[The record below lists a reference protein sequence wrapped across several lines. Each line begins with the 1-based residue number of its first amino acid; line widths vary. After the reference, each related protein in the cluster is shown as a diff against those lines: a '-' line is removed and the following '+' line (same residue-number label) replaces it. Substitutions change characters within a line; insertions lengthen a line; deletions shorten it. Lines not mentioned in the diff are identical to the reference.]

1 MIIWCLLGISAGII
15 AGLIPG
21 LHSNNVAVILATTPF
36 FGIEITAFML
46 SMCITQSF
54 VEFIP
59 STFLGAPSENT
70 FESVLP
76 AHKLLFEGKALE
88 AINHTI
94 FGGIIAVIIGAILT
108 IPFFIFL
115 EQNSNQ
121 IIIITPIVLI
131 LALIIFISEEKNFNK
146 KLIILFVII
155 AAGGHGLLFKD
166 QVFALIT
173 GYFGISG
180 LIYALKEKETSVKL
194 KQSETCEIKK
204 ETIKDALVGVMGG
217 AIVSVMPGIGSNTAG
232 GIINT
237 MRKTTHPQNYLT
249 MLGAIN
255 TSNFF
260 FSFAMLLAL
269 SKARNGTM
277 IALMDKIFYNQETL
291 FIGTIIMLLSAGVGG
306 IATIIIAK
314 KAINLFNE
322 KNTKIINI
330 LCLVFMI
337 TLVGALN
344 GLNGIIAMIFAAS
357 LGIYTINQNIR
368 RSTLM
373 SSLIVPTI
381 FFYLFILL

>member
-1 MIIWCLLGISAGII
+1 MIFWCLLGSGAGII

-21 LHSNNVAVILATTPF
+21 LHSNNIAIILAITPF

-59 STFLGAPSENT
+59 STFIGAPSENT

-76 AHKLLFEGKALE
+76 AHKLLLEGKALD
-88 AINHTI
+88 AIYHTI
-94 FGGIIAVIIGAILT
+94 FGGLIAVIVGTLLT

-121 IIIITPIVLI
+121 ILILTPIILI
-131 LALIIFISEEKNFNK
+131 LALIIFITEEKNFKK
-146 KLIILFVII
+146 KLIILFIII
-155 AAGGHGLLFKD
+155 AAGGQGILFKD
-166 QVFALIT
+166 QIFPLIT
-173 GYFGISG
+173 GYFGIAGILYS
-180 LIYALKEKETSVKL
+180 IKNKENLSFVK
-194 KQSETCEIKK
+194 QNNECEINK
-204 ETIKDALVGVMGG
+204 ESAKDALIGVIGG
-217 AIVSVMPGIGSNTAG
+217 AIVSIMPGIGSNTAG
-232 GIINT
+232 GIINVF
-237 MRKTTHPQNYLT
+237 RKTTTPKNYLT

-277 IALMDKIFYNQETL
+277 IALSDKIFYTQETL
-291 FIGTIIMLLSAGVGG
+291 FIGTIIMLFSAGIGG
-306 IATIIIAK
+306 LATIIIAK
-314 KAINLFNE
+314 KAIKLFNE
-322 KNTKIINI
+322 KNIKLLNI
-330 LCLVFMI
+330 FCLIFMI
-337 TLVGALN
+337 ILVGVMN
-344 GLNGIIAMIFAAS
+344 GVIGIITLFFATV
-357 LGIYTINQNIR
+357 LGIYTLTQNVR

-381 FFYLFILL
+381 LFYLFILI

>member
-1 MIIWCLLGISAGII
+1 MIFWCILGTLAGII

-21 LHSNNVAVILATTPF
+21 LHSNNIAIALAFTPF

-70 FESVLP
+70 FESILP
-76 AHKLLFEGKALE
+76 AHKLLLEGKALE
-88 AINHTI
+88 AINHTV
-94 FGGIIAVIIGAILT
+94 FGGIIAVIVGAIMT

-115 EQNSNQ
+115 EQNSTQ
-121 IIIITPIVLI
+121 IIILTPIILI
-131 LALIIFISEEKNFNK
+131 FALIIFITEEKNTKK
-146 KLIILFVII
+146 KLIILFII
-155 AAGGHGLLFKD
+155 ISAGGQGFLFKN
-166 QVFALIT
+166 QIFPLIS
-173 GYFGISG
+173 GYFGIAG
-180 LIYALKEKETSVKL
+180 LIYSLKEQE
-194 KQSETCEIKK
+194 EIKK
-204 ETIKDALVGVMGG
+204 INQSEECKIEKENIKDALVGVIGG

-232 GIINT
+232 GIINVF
-237 MRKTTHPQNYLT
+237 RKTTNPENYLT

-255 TSNFF
+255 ASNFF

-277 IALMDKIFYNQETL
+277 IALADKIFYTQETL
-291 FIGTIIMLLSAGVGG
+291 FIGTIIMLFAAGVGG
-306 IATIIIAK
+306 LCTIIIAK
-314 KAINLFNE
+314 KAIHLFNE
-322 KNTKIINI
+322 QNTKRLNI
-330 LCLVFMI
+330 FCLIF
-337 TLVGALN
+337 
-344 GLNGIIAMIFAAS
+344 IIALIGITNGVVGLIAALFS
-357 LGIYTINQNIR
+357 SALGIYTISQNIR

>member
-1 MIIWCLLGISAGII
+1 MILWCLLGTLAGII

-21 LHSNNVAVILATTPF
+21 LHSNNIAIVLAFTPF

-46 SMCITQSF
+46 AMCITQSF

-76 AHKLLFEGKALE
+76 AHKLLLEGKALE
-88 AINHTI
+88 AINHTV
-94 FGGIIAVIIGAILT
+94 FGGIVAVIVGAILT

-115 EQNSNQ
+115 EQNSTQ
-121 IIIITPIVLI
+121 IMTLTPIILI
-131 LALIIFISEEKNFNK
+131 FALIIFITEEKNTRK
-146 KLIILFVII
+146 RLIILFVIVS
-155 AAGGHGLLFKD
+155 AGGQGFLFKD
-166 QVFALIT
+166 QVFPLIS
-173 GYFGISG
+173 GYFGIAA
-180 LIYALKEKETSVKL
+180 LIYSLKEKE
-194 KQSETCEIKK
+194 EIKK
-204 ETIKDALVGVMGG
+204 INQSEECKIEKESIKDALLGIMGG

-232 GIINT
+232 GIINAL
-237 MRKTTHPQNYLT
+237 RKTTNPKNYLT

-255 TSNFF
+255 ASNFF

-277 IALMDKIFYNQETL
+277 IALADKIFYTQETL
-291 FIGTIIMLLSAGVGG
+291 FTGTTIMLFAAGIGG
-306 IATIIIAK
+306 LCTIIIAK
-314 KAINLFNE
+314 KAIHLFNE
-322 KNTKIINI
+322 KNTKRLNI
-330 LCLVFMI
+330 FCLIFMI
-337 TLVGALN
+337 ALIGITNGLVGL
-344 GLNGIIAMIFAAS
+344 IAAFFSSA
-357 LGIYTINQNIR
+357 LGIYTISQNIK